1 MRLDISQQLK
11 TEQRMML
18 APRMIQ
24 SMEILQLP
32 MLALQERIQQEL
44 LSNPTLEMEE
54 PGEYDASSSESS
66 DYSDSNSDEA
76 VLIVK
81 DDNSRADSF
90 ERMSN
95 QDEGFSEYLDRSE
108 YISKQKSSGDDVDRK
123 MDAMSNTAAPGKNL
137 LDHLSEQWMFV
148 ECDEQIHIIGSK
160 IIDLIDSN
168 GYLSIELSK
177 IREHLDFALSD
188 QQLKDAL
195 ELVQSLEPT
204 GVGARDFIE
213 CLTLQLLADAGDHS
227 MELEI
232 LNKYL
237 KEIELNHYPQVAKS
251 LKCSVEDIKA
261 AIKNI
266 SRLDPRPGLQFS
278 QVQASYI
285 SPEIIVDYD
294 EENDNYSAR
303 LADGS
308 SPILKVNSE
317 YAEMLRNSQINSND
331 RDYLRKNVRS
341 AEWLI
346 DAVQQRKATLMRV
359 VNIVLHTQ
367 KDFFSSGPLALKP
380 LPMIDVA
387 KELGIHVGTVSRA
400 VSEKYMQ
407 TPSGIFPLRYFFTS
421 GKEQSNGETVSWD
434 AIRAK
439 MQEIIDNE
447 NKKKPFNDE
456 KLAEELTKQGIVI
469 SRRTVAKY
477 RDIMNIPP
485 ARKRKEY

>member
-44 LSNPTLEMEE
+44 LSNPTLELED
-54 PGEYDASSSESS
+54 PGEFEVGPVDTS
-66 DYSDSNSDEA
+66 DYNENYSEET
-76 VLIVK
+76 VLVVQEDK
-81 DDNSRADSF
+81 GKADSY

-95 QDEGFSEYLDRSE
+95 QDEGYSDYLDRSE
-108 YISKQKSSGDDVDRK
+108 YIGKQKVSGDDIDRK
-123 MDAMSNTAAPGKNL
+123 MDAMSNTAAPGINL

-148 ECDEQIHIIGSK
+148 ECDEQIKKVGSK
-160 IIDLIDSN
+160 IIELIDNN
-168 GYLSIELSK
+168 GYLSVELVK
-177 IREHLDFALSD
+177 ISEMLDFTPTE
-188 QQLKDAL
+188 QQLKEAL
-195 ELVQSLEPT
+195 RLVQTLEPT
-204 GVGARDFIE
+204 GVGARNFIE
-213 CLTLQLLADAGDHS
+213 CLTLQLNADGHDHKI
-227 MELEI
+227 EFEI
-232 LNKYL
+232 LHNHL
-237 KEIELNHYPQVAKS
+237 KEIELNHFPKVAKA
-251 LKCSVEDIKA
+251 LKCTVDDIKQ
-261 AIKNI
+261 AIHNI
-266 SRLDPRPGLQFS
+266 SRLDPRPGLQYG
-278 QVQASYI
+278 QVQSSYI

-294 EENDNYSAR
+294 EENDLYTAR

-308 SPILKVNSE
+308 TPILKVNRE
-317 YAEMLRNSQINSND
+317 YEAMLRNSRINSAD
-331 RDYLRKNVRS
+331 RDYLRRNVRS

-359 VNIVLHTQ
+359 VNIVLKTQ
-367 KDFFSSGPLALKP
+367 SEFFSSGPLALKP
-380 LPMIDVA
+380 LPMVDVA

-421 GKEQSNGETVSWD
+421 GKEQSNGENVSWD

-439 MQEIIDNE
+439 LQEIVDNE

-456 KLAEELTKQGIVI
+456 KLAEELTRQGIVI
-469 SRRTVAKY
+469 SRRTVTKY

-485 ARKRKEY
+485 ARKRKQF